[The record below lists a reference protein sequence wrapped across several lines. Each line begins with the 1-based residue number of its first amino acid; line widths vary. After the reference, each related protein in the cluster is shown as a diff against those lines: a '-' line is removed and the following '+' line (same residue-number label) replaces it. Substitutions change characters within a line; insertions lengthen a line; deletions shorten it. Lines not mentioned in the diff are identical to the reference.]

1 VVLKQAK
8 LSISPGRKLRKWFR
22 FEDKSLFLQI
32 GGRGMKENGGGWKSP
47 CLLPCDIFVRWVFE
61 LRPERLSNAIK

>member
-32 GGRGMKENGGGWKSP
+32 GGRGMKENGGWMEEP
-47 CLLPCDIFVRWVFE
+47 MP
-61 LRPERLSNAIK
+61 AAM